1 MATEVIAKSSTFN
14 IWLLQ
19 FSHSLE
25 ASEQALRFI
34 SLFHSLLLWQ
44 HYTTSIHT
52 YVRKCTKVKISL
64 CDISDL
70 LEEYEKRRK
79 HLSDADRETC
89 YDKKDHFSKT
99 KK

>member
-1 MATEVIAKSSTFN
+1 M
-14 IWLLQ
+14 
-19 FSHSLE
+19 
-25 ASEQALRFI
+25 
-34 SLFHSLLLWQ
+34 
-44 HYTTSIHT
+44 

-70 LEEYEKRRK
+70 LEEYEKKRK